1 MRLGVIACFLDEETC
16 LPAFLESVAAQT
28 RAPDR
33 LLLVDDG
40 SADGSLGLA
49 REYAATHA
57 NTVVL
62 SRPRRPPQRDRLA
75 TAAELEAFSWAV
87 EQLDIDW
94 EVVAKLDADLCL
106 SPDMFAELERRLEV
120 DPGLGIVGAVQ
131 GLRLADGSVVR
142 ERCPPNHVR
151 GSTKFYRRAC
161 FEQVYPLSF
170 LLGWDTTD
178 EVRARMS
185 GWRTGSFEMPA
196 GDPVLMRATATRD
209 GVLRGY
215 RRNGV
220 AAYAY
225 GASFRWVLLGALARM
240 REEPRVFGGLSVVQG
255 WLTALLRS
263 HPRADPEQR
272 AFIAAEHR
280 SRIRAALLGRAS
292 RRRAAGVEPTASG

>member
-1 MRLGVIACFLDEETC
+1 MQLGVIACFLDEEAC
-16 LPAFLESVAAQT
+16 LPAFLASIAAQT

-40 SADGSLGLA
+40 SADESLRLA

-57 NTVVL
+57 NTLVL

-106 SPDMFAELERRLEV
+106 SPGMFAELERQLEA
-120 DPGLGIVGAVQ
+120 DPGLGIVGAIQ
-131 GLRLADGSVVR
+131 GLRVADGSVVR
-142 ERCPPNHVR
+142 ERCPADHVR
-151 GSTKFYRRAC
+151 GSTKFYRRSC
-161 FEQVYPLSF
+161 FEQVYPLPF
-170 LLGWDTTD
+170 RLGWDTSD
-178 EVRARMS
+178 EVRARMA
-185 GWRTGSFEMPA
+185 GWRTRSFSIPG

-225 GASFRWVLLGALARM
+225 GASFWWVLLGALDRM
-240 REEPRVFGGLSVVQG
+240 RYQPRVLGGLSVVQG

-263 HPRADPEQR
+263 HPRADAEQR
-272 AFIAAEHR
+272 AFIAGEHR
-280 SRIRAALLGRAS
+280 ARIRGALLGRAW
-292 RRRAAGVEPTASG
+292 RRRDAGVEPTASG